1 MTVQE
6 QISEYINKQPEPQ
19 RADLQELHRI
29 ILELIPDCKL
39 MLIDDESP
47 TFTYS
52 RIGYGL
58 RFTEYMNGSQ
68 KEHPKIEMD
77 ASSGGITVA
86 IMELHDK
93 TYLTRT
99 FGKKIGEASITGFYI
114 KFKALKDIN
123 IEIFKEIIRYGNR
136 KKPYFIL

>member
-1 MTVQE
+1 MTIQE
-6 QISEYINKQPEPQ
+6 QISEYINNQPESQ

-29 ILELIPDCKL
+29 ILELMPDCKL
-39 MLIDDESP
+39 MFTNDEKDDERP

-58 RFTEYMNGSQ
+58 RFTEYMNGKIQ
-68 KEHPKIEMD
+68 EYPRIEMEVG
-77 ASSGGITVA
+77 SNGITVA

-93 TYLTRT
+93 TYLMRT
-99 FGKKIGEASITGFYI
+99 FGKKIGDASITGFFI

-136 KKPYFIL
+136 KKN